1 MNKVTKKNK
10 MINSK
15 KEYKRY
21 IKYEEENYK
30 NSYPNFTKELKKIL
44 KFQKL
49 YRKLEYYTN
58 CKKGFLNKLIKKELQ
73 YRFDKKSIKYG
84 FHIPIN
90 TIEEGL
96 CIIHTGPIYINE
108 NSSIGKNFRIHPMTT
123 IGKNIG
129 RDQTSPK
136 IGNNVWIGAGAII
149 LAGVK
154 IGDNSVIGAGSVVT
168 KSIPA
173 NVVAVG
179 VPCRVLRDITDADK
193 TSYPTYVP
201 NREEVL

>member
-1 MNKVTKKNK
+1 
-10 MINSK
+10 MIKSK
-15 KEYKRY
+15 QDYKRY

-58 CKKGFLNKLIKKELQ
+58 CKKDLLSRIIKKILK
-73 YRFDKKSIKYG
+73 YRFDKKSSEYC
-84 FHIPIN
+84 FHIPVN

-96 CIIHTGPIYINE
+96 CIIHIGPIYINE
-108 NSSIGKNFRIHPMTT
+108 NVSIGKNFRIHPMTT

-136 IGNNVWIGAGAII
+136 IGNNVWVGPGARIYGNI
-149 LAGVK
+149 K
-154 IGDNSVIGAGSVVT
+154 IGDNVVVGTNSVVN
-168 KSIPA
+168 KSFKD
-173 NVVAVG
+173 NVTVAG
-179 VPCRVLRDITDADK
+179 VPSKIINNKGYKD
-193 TSYPTYVP
+193 YF
-201 NREEVL
+201 